1 MKVNTDIFRWSIIL
15 GSFIII
21 SSILWN
27 TYILFQNFKNEER
40 NKIEIWSK
48 ALSGFISAD
57 IDHNISELTLDVLKK
72 NSSTPI
78 IEEKNNGEIILY
90 NLNNISPKD
99 TISIYKLIKKFSKE
113 NKPIQ
118 ITYDRELLSVLYY
131 GNSIV
136 INKLKYYPL
145 ALILIVFLFGS
156 VVYFFYKSSKTA
168 ALNKLWSGMAKETAH
183 QIATPV
189 SSIMGWIEILK
200 NKKINDNYIDEIRKD
215 IKRLNTITD
224 RFSKIGSIPVLEK
237 NNIIAETKIAVEY
250 MKDRTS
256 NSINFKIEAP
266 REEIIALLNPQ
277 LYGWTIENLI
287 KNSIDSMK
295 GKGDITIKIVETKLL
310 VNVLI
315 IDTGSGIDK
324 NLFNKIFDP
333 GYTSK
338 ERGWGLGL
346 SLSKRIVEEYHKGI
360 IEVVSSIV
368 GEGTTIK
375 IQLKRTVG

>member
-1 MKVNTDIFRWSIIL
+1 MKDNTNIIRWSIIL

-27 TYILFQNFKNEER
+27 TYIFFQNFKSEER
-40 NKIEIWSK
+40 IKMEIWSK
-48 ALSGFISAD
+48 AQIELINSD
-57 IDHNISELTLDVLKK
+57 QENISSLTLDILRK
-72 NSSTPI
+72 NTSTPMI
-78 IEEKNNGEIILY
+78 MENTDGSIEYSNIENFSPSDSILVA
-90 NLNNISPKD
+90 
-99 TISIYKLIKKFSKE
+99 KLIEKFSRE
-113 NKPIQ
+113 NKPIE
-118 ITYDRELLSVLYY
+118 IKYNGEILSILYY
-131 GNSIV
+131 GNSTV

-145 ALILIVFLFGS
+145 ALLLIVFLFGS
-156 VVYFFYKSSKTA
+156 VVYFFYRSSKTA

-183 QIATPV
+183 QIATPL

-200 NKKINDNYIDEIRKD
+200 NKNIDDNYIDEIQKD

-224 RFSKIGSIPVLEK
+224 RFSKIGSVPILEK
-237 NNIIAETKIAVEY
+237 NDIIAETKSAIEY
-250 MKDRTS
+250 MKNRTS
-256 NSINFKIEAP
+256 NSLNFKIETP
-266 REEIIALLNPQ
+266 KEEIITLLNPQ

-295 GKGDITIKIVETKLL
+295 GKGDITIKIAETKLL
-310 VNVLI
+310 VDVLI
-315 IDTGSGIDK
+315 IDTGSGINK
-324 NLFNKIFDP
+324 KLFNKIFDP

-346 SLSKRIVEEYHKGI
+346 SLSKRIIEDYHKGT
-360 IEVVSSIV
+360 IEVVSSII

>member
-1 MKVNTDIFRWSIIL
+1 MKDNTNIIRWSIIL

-27 TYILFQNFKNEER
+27 TYIFFQNFKSEER
-40 NKIEIWSK
+40 IKMEIWSK
-48 ALSGFISAD
+48 AQIELINSD
-57 IDHNISELTLDVLKK
+57 QENISSLTLDILRK
-72 NSSTPI
+72 NTSTPMI
-78 IEEKNNGEIILY
+78 MENTDGSIEYSNIENFSPSDSILVA
-90 NLNNISPKD
+90 
-99 TISIYKLIKKFSKE
+99 KLIEKFSRE
-113 NKPIQ
+113 NKPIE
-118 ITYDRELLSVLYY
+118 IKYNGEILSILYY
-131 GNSIV
+131 GNSTV

-145 ALILIVFLFGS
+145 ALLLIVFLFGS
-156 VVYFFYKSSKTA
+156 VVYFFYRSSKTA

-183 QIATPV
+183 QIATPL

-200 NKKINDNYIDEIRKD
+200 NKNIDDNYIDEIQKD

-224 RFSKIGSIPVLEK
+224 RFSKIGSVPILEK
-237 NNIIAETKIAVEY
+237 NDIIDETKSAIEY
-250 MKDRTS
+250 MKNRTS
-256 NSINFKIEAP
+256 NSLNFKIEAP
-266 REEIIALLNPQ
+266 KKEIITLLNAQ

-295 GKGDITIKIVETKLL
+295 GKGDITIKIAETKLL
-310 VNVLI
+310 VDVLI

-324 NLFNKIFDP
+324 KLFNKIFDP

-346 SLSKRIVEEYHKGI
+346 SLSKRIIEDYHKGT
-360 IEVVSSIV
+360 IEVVSSII

>member
-1 MKVNTDIFRWSIIL
+1 MKDNTSIIRWSIIL

-27 TYILFQNFKNEER
+27 TYIFFQNFKSEER
-40 NKIEIWSK
+40 IKMEIWSK
-48 ALSGFISAD
+48 AQIELINSD
-57 IDHNISELTLDVLKK
+57 QENISPLTLDILRK
-72 NSSTPI
+72 NTSTPMI
-78 IEEKNNGEIILY
+78 MKNTEGSIEHSNIENFNPSDSILV
-90 NLNNISPKD
+90 
-99 TISIYKLIKKFSKE
+99 TKLIEKFSRE
-113 NKPIQ
+113 NKPIE
-118 ITYDRELLSVLYY
+118 IKYNGEILSILYY
-131 GNSIV
+131 GNSTV

-145 ALILIVFLFGS
+145 ALLLIVFLFGS
-156 VVYFFYKSSKTA
+156 VVYFFYRSSKTA

-183 QIATPV
+183 QIATPL

-200 NKKINDNYIDEIRKD
+200 NKNIDDNYIDEIQKD

-224 RFSKIGSIPVLEK
+224 RFSKIGSVPILEK
-237 NNIIAETKIAVEY
+237 NDIIAETKSAIEY
-250 MKDRTS
+250 MKNRTS
-256 NSINFKIEAP
+256 NSLNFKIEAP
-266 REEIIALLNPQ
+266 REEIITLLNAQ

-295 GKGDITIKIVETKLL
+295 GKGDITIKIAETKLL
-310 VNVLI
+310 VDVLI

-324 NLFNKIFDP
+324 KLFNKIFDP

-346 SLSKRIVEEYHKGI
+346 SLSKRIIEDYHKGT
-360 IEVVSSIV
+360 IEVVSSII